1 MVDAA
6 LLAPRVTVLAAVN
19 LDVELGAVGALLQT
33 RRRKDDVL
41 DVLDDL
47 PPTSG
52 PPGRH
57 GP

>member
-19 LDVELGAVGALLQT
+19 LDVEFGAVGALLQT

-41 DVLDDL
+41 DDL